1 MTHLLNRR
9 HFLSSGLGCLGS
21 LAMASFSQ
29 PLRAQENDEYR
40 ALVLLFQFGGV
51 DCHDVVIPYGVGEYN
66 EYANIRS
73 DLLSAYGDN
82 RARSSLLQLASSGTS
97 AAFALPPE
105 LSGMK
110 SLFDE
115 GTAALVGNVG
125 PLIEPTN
132 RDRLSAGGIVLPPRL
147 FSHNDQQSL
156 WQSSSP
162 EGALAGWGGLFSD
175 LLIAQGVSTLS
186 DFSALTTARDRLFV
200 TGYETAPYTASAG
213 GLSLDLNKLVSSQTD
228 GNLAAV
234 YQMLRAQGE
243 SAAHILTRDL
253 AGTTV
258 SAFDANLEYSSIL
271 SEAPDLGVVF
281 RSDPLGKQ
289 LERVAKIIASRQE
302 FGVNR
307 QVFLVGA
314 YGYDTHS
321 AQPLSLPNLHSR
333 LDAGVSAFSESLKNM
348 GIFDR
353 VTLATASDFGRTL
366 ADNGDGTDHGWG
378 GHQFVVGGAVNGG
391 ALYGDIPPPS
401 FGHSQDA
408 GRGRLIPTIAVDQ
421 YAASLGRWL
430 GLNDDSLAQ
439 ALPNLRNFSANPLA
453 NLLF

>member
-29 PLRAQENDEYR
+29 PSRAQENDEYR

-73 DLLSAYGDN
+73 DLMSAYGDN

-162 EGALAGWGGLFSD
+162 EGASAGWGGLFSD

-401 FGHSQDA
+401 FEHSQDA
-408 GRGRLIPTIAVDQ
+408 GRGRLIPSTVKMPGVAGSSPR
-421 YAASLGRWL
+421 SLWISTRRHWGGGWV
-430 GLNDDSLAQ
+430 
-439 ALPNLRNFSANPLA
+439 
-453 NLLF
+453 

>member
-29 PLRAQENDEYR
+29 PSRAQENDEYR

-401 FGHSQDA
+401 FEHSQDA

>member
-1 MTHLLNRR
+1 MTQILNRR

-29 PLRAQENDEYR
+29 PSRAQENDEYR

-401 FGHSQDA
+401 FEHSQDA

>member
-29 PLRAQENDEYR
+29 PSRAQENDEYR

-73 DLLSAYGDN
+73 DLMSAYGDN

-401 FGHSQDA
+401 FEHSQDA

>member
-1 MTHLLNRR
+1 MTHILNRR

-21 LAMASFSQ
+21 LAMASFTQ
-29 PLRAQENDEYR
+29 PLSAQEDDDYR

-66 EYANIRS
+66 EYADIRS
-73 DLLSAYGDN
+73 DLMSAYGDD
-82 RARSSLLQLASSGTS
+82 RARSSLLQLASSGAS
-97 AAFALPPE
+97 AGFALPPE

-125 PLIEPTN
+125 PLVEPTN
-132 RDRLSAGGIVLPPRL
+132 RDSFSARGVTLPPRL

-156 WQSSSP
+156 WQSSAP
-162 EGALAGWGGLFSD
+162 EGASVGWGGLFSD
-175 LLIAQGVSTLS
+175 LLIAQGISTAS
-186 DFSALTTARDRLFV
+186 HFSALTTARDRLFV

-213 GLSLDLNKLVSSQTD
+213 GLNLDLLDVVKAQTD
-228 GNLAAV
+228 GNLSAV

-253 AGTTV
+253 AGSTV
-258 SAFDANLEYSSIL
+258 SAFDANLEYSAIL
-271 SEAPDLGVVF
+271 SEAPDLGVAF
-281 RSDPLGKQ
+281 QSDPVGTQ

-307 QVFLVGA
+307 QIFLVGA

-321 AQPLSLPNLHSR
+321 AQPTSLPNLHRR
-333 LDAGVSAFSESLKNM
+333 LDAGVSAFSESMKNM
-348 GIFDR
+348 GTFDR

-391 ALYGDIPPPS
+391 SLYGDIPPPS
-401 FGHSQDA
+401 FEHSQDA

-430 GLNDDSLAQ
+430 GLDDNSLAQ
-439 ALPNLRNFSANPLA
+439 ALPNLSNFSSNPMTD
-453 NLLF
+453 LLR

>member
-29 PLRAQENDEYR
+29 PSRAQENDEYR

-73 DLLSAYGDN
+73 DLMSAYGNN

-97 AAFALPPE
+97 AGFALPPE

-401 FGHSQDA
+401 FEHSQDA

>member
-29 PLRAQENDEYR
+29 PSRAQENDEYR

-175 LLIAQGVSTLS
+175 LLIAQGISTLS

-401 FGHSQDA
+401 FEHSQDA

>member
-29 PLRAQENDEYR
+29 PSRAQENDEYR

-73 DLLSAYGDN
+73 DLMSAYGDN

-162 EGALAGWGGLFSD
+162 EGASAGWGGLFSD

-401 FGHSQDA
+401 FEHSQDA